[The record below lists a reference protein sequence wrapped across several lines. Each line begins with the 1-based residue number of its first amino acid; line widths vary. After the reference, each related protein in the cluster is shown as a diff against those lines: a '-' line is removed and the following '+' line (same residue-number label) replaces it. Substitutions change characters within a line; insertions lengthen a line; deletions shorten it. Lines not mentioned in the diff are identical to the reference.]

1 MIQIYTK
8 VRFYFATQLM
18 GQSRLLGEEGVS
30 MTYIRGDCATNA
42 LFCVAHD
49 VALECDLLYTHADGQ
64 GALGFDKQRMA
75 ELRYFLLMIDF

>member
-1 MIQIYTK
+1 
-8 VRFYFATQLM
+8 M

-64 GALGFDKQRMA
+64 GALGFDKQRME